1 MARIWIVEDDPQIGL
16 LIELTVKKAGH
27 EARRLVDGVELE
39 RALQKD
45 APELLLLDLML
56 REKDGF
62 TLLREWKQR
71 QRTKDVPVIIIS
83 ARGAERD
90 KVRGLE
96 LGAEDYVTKPFGV
109 RELQARIQTALRR
122 LPTEGERLEA
132 GPLSILPKSR
142 ETFLDGRRVEL
153 TAREYE
159 LLLYLARRAGSTV
172 TRGELLREVWG
183 YATEEDPSRT
193 VDAHVKTLRLKLGD
207 TAAEPRLIRTVRGA
221 GYRLIA
227 GGRGMKRR
235 LRHLYWT
242 GIAITMVMATVAVA
256 MMVKLK
262 IDDSR
267 EALRS
272 ILQAASAWTME
283 STEDLQSMAE
293 SIASVSPPLRVTFL
307 MEQGL
312 VLADSEA
319 DALAMENHASRPE
332 VQAALQGGIGES
344 LRFSDTQAMLT
355 LYAAMRISPALILRL
370 SYPLWEIAGML
381 AMYGV
386 GLLCLFLVLYIL
398 QRRTLGRFGKDLMLQ
413 MDEVRR
419 PAGGRRWP

>member
-1 MARIWIVEDDPQIGL
+1 M
-16 LIELTVKKAGH
+16 
-27 EARRLVDGVELE
+27 
-39 RALQKD
+39 
-45 APELLLLDLML
+45 
-56 REKDGF
+56 
-62 TLLREWKQR
+62 
-71 QRTKDVPVIIIS
+71 
-83 ARGAERD
+83 
-90 KVRGLE
+90 
-96 LGAEDYVTKPFGV
+96 
-109 RELQARIQTALRR
+109 
-122 LPTEGERLEA
+122 
-132 GPLSILPKSR
+132 
-142 ETFLDGRRVEL
+142 EL

-227 GGRGMKRR
+227 GE
-235 LRHLYWT
+235 RHEAPPAPPLLD
-242 GIAITMVMATVAVA
+242 GIVITMVMATVAVA

-272 ILQAASAWTME
+272 ILHAASAWTME

-381 AMYGV
+381 AMYGA

-419 PAGGRRWP
+419 LLEGSASMTAPCSRNCSRRWTTSPISPGG

>member
-71 QRTKDVPVIIIS
+71 PRTKDVPVIIIS

-159 LLLYLARRAGSTV
+159 LLLYLARRHLLDGQRQGYVLERRERVQQVRVLEHEAQLPVADLGQGVLAEISQLLLPQGDLPAVDGDVAGDAV
-172 TRGELLREVWG
+172 EECGLARAARPHDGDEL
-183 YATEEDPSRT
+183 
-193 VDAHVKTLRLKLGD
+193 
-207 TAAEPRLIRTVRGA
+207 
-221 GYRLIA
+221 
-227 GGRGMKRR
+227 
-235 LRHLYWT
+235 
-242 GIAITMVMATVAVA
+242 AVA
-256 MMVKLK
+256 
-262 IDDSR
+262 
-267 EALRS
+267 
-272 ILQAASAWTME
+272 
-283 STEDLQSMAE
+283 DLEGHAFE
-293 SIASVSPPLRVTFL
+293 H
-307 MEQGL
+307 L
-312 VLADSEA
+312 VCGLAD
-319 DALAMENHASRPE
+319 LIGF
-332 VQAALQGGIGES
+332 VQ
-344 LRFSDTQAMLT
+344 
-355 LYAAMRISPALILRL
+355 
-370 SYPLWEIAGML
+370 
-381 AMYGV
+381 
-386 GLLCLFLVLYIL
+386 VLY
-398 QRRTLGRFGKDLMLQ
+398 G
-413 MDEVRR
+413 
-419 PAGGRRWP
+419 